1 MKVRF
6 TGKTDI
12 RSDALE
18 NMCQKKLERVE
29 SKLATKNE
37 ANADVTFGTEGG
49 DFVLSIVLTAD
60 GNKFIAKSKSR
71 DMYANIDDCV
81 KKLNTQIGKV
91 KTAKKAS
98 QKPEAVNDEPEVAEP
113 KSNKFADLVDK
124 Y

>member
-1 MKVRF
+1 MKLRF

-18 NMCQKKLERVE
+18 TMCQKKLEKIE
-29 SKLATKNE
+29 SKFASKNE
-37 ANADVTFGTEGG
+37 MNADITFGTEGG

-60 GNKFIAKSKSR
+60 GNKFIAKSKNR

-81 KKLNTQIGKV
+81 KKLNSQIGKTKTGKKNVQKEVINEQPEKTDV
-91 KTAKKAS
+91 KGK
-98 QKPEAVNDEPEVAEP
+98 
-113 KSNKFADLVDK
+113 KFADLIDK